1 MNNLN
6 WSTLKSISTNIS
18 EPALTFDS
26 VVVGAKES
34 LRDER
39 LSQALSAILRRL
51 TVLALL
57 CQAKEVSGPVT
68 VVVVSS
74 RRIMSLRPP
83 IVPQRCGFGSP
94 RAALNSRLISQINID
109 VLRYLLSAKRQ
120 KYEHV
125 VELPDGLL
133 LYVSLILQYGQERE
147 CMKRF
152 QSLLSVIAWDE
163 PVGGGPA
170 GLVLAIALRRYGIH
184 VRLIERRRE
193 FHMGARGTVSQPRT
207 LEVFAFLGFI
217 REVLDVATPPLRM
230 AIHGARLDD
239 PINMIDWAEIAEAA
253 PDIPYSKPAPISQ
266 GILECILRKH
276 LSLLGVEV
284 ETGTE
289 LISVEQCKHTALAH
303 VHVTRDENVVAKS
316 ITCRYLIGADG
327 AKGRTRKLLGIS
339 FLGETQES
347 ERLFTGNADIPGL
360 DRNYWHRWG
369 SFDSIASGYLSFFC
383 KPLHPSPMFRIH
395 AIGPELPDP
404 VPTDPKGMQALFNR
418 VSNRSDIEFT
428 DVSWVTEWRTNIR
441 MAEKFQVGRVFLV
454 GGATPHIAILQQGGK
469 DSILRLWTRY
479 DLYISTVQRG
489 KEIPMLLQ
497 FNLGWKLAYVLKG
510 LARETLLQS
519 YTSERLPVIAKMLNL
534 TNSLH
539 ALEFNRP
546 IDDASRA
553 RQDPMYR
560 PKNLL
565 QLGVNYRWSGI
576 VLDERHPGFD
586 PRNGIQGAYD
596 ATRGELTAGDRAPD
610 ARELQELGASL
621 FTDTNT
627 RGDTGGSVTLFEIF
641 GRTAGKG
648 MHVILVFPPLFTIPS
663 LDAAQDIFEPYEC
676 TGQASAYYI
685 LLRASSMTLDPW
697 RRGSGKIY
705 VDSKGHAYSAYRHGV
720 SDSDSVY
727 VIVRPDG
734 IAGAFLLNLEGVAD
748 YFELMIG

>member
-1 MNNLN
+1 
-6 WSTLKSISTNIS
+6 
-18 EPALTFDS
+18 
-26 VVVGAKES
+26 
-34 LRDER
+34 
-39 LSQALSAILRRL
+39 
-51 TVLALL
+51 
-57 CQAKEVSGPVT
+57 
-68 VVVVSS
+68 
-74 RRIMSLRPP
+74 
-83 IVPQRCGFGSP
+83 
-94 RAALNSRLISQINID
+94 
-109 VLRYLLSAKRQ
+109 
-120 KYEHV
+120 
-125 VELPDGLL
+125 
-133 LYVSLILQYGQERE
+133 
-147 CMKRF
+147 
-152 QSLLSVIAWDE
+152 
-163 PVGGGPA
+163 
-170 GLVLAIALRRYGIH
+170 
-184 VRLIERRRE
+184 
-193 FHMGARGTVSQPRT
+193 MGARGTVSQPRT

-369 SFDSIASGYLSFFC
+369 SFDSIAFFC

-418 VSNRSDIEFT
+418 VSNRADIEFT

-454 GGATPHIAILQQGGK
+454 GDAAHCHSPAGGQGLNTAIM
-469 DSILRLWTRY
+469 DS
-479 DLYISTVQRG
+479 
-489 KEIPMLLQ
+489 
-497 FNLGWKLAYVLKG
+497 FNVGWKLAYVLKG

-560 PKNLL
+560 LKNLL

-685 LLRASSMTLDPW
+685 LPRASSMTLDPW